1 MKLEAVVATVY
12 EDLGYYN
19 NDGSGSQTFAW
30 IDSGRSMVCA
40 SWSTSASC
48 LLYNSKKQTQ
58 LFYS

>member
-40 SWSTSASC
+40 S
-48 LLYNSKKQTQ
+48 
-58 LFYS
+58 